1 MRLFYIEAS
10 PRKERSYSIKA
21 ASAFLAAY
29 KEAHPKD
36 EIDKLDLW
44 KEKLPPFDGDMI
56 NAKYAVSHGKET
68 TAGEKTAWDQVKK
81 IAERFKTADKI
92 VISIPMWNF
101 SIPYPL
107 KHYIDIITQP
117 GVTFQGNKGLVPN
130 PPTLLIYSSGGSYRA
145 GSGGEKMDFQKPYMR
160 LWLGYVGITD
170 VKEVVVDATMSQD
183 KTNVE
188 KGIEEAK
195 KLGKTF

>member
-21 ASAFLAAY
+21 AKAFFEAY

-44 KEKLPPFDGDMI
+44 KENLPPFDGDMI
-56 NAKYAVSHGKET
+56 NAKYAVMHAKEPT
-68 TAGEKTAWDQVKK
+68 PGEQKAWDEVKR

-92 VISIPMWNF
+92 VLSVPMWNF
-101 SIPYPL
+101 GIPYRL

-130 PPTLLIYSSGGSYRA
+130 TPTLLIYSSGGSYRP
-145 GSGGEKMDFQKPYMR
+145 GTPGEKYDLQKPYMR
-160 LWLGYVGITD
+160 TWLNYVGISNIT
-170 VKEVVVDATMSQD
+170 EVVVDGTMSQD
-183 KTNVE
+183 KTGVE
-188 KGIEEAK
+188 KGIAEAK
-195 KLGKTF
+195 ELGSKF